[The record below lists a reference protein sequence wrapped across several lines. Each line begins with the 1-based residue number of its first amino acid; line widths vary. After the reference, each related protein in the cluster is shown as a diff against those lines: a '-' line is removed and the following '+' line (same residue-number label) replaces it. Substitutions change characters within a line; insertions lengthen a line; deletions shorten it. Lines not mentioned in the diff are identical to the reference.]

1 MSFMPTNLTGVPV
14 SEQDG
19 KLEFIRG
26 DYDRSHPSDTL
37 DDLVRRARFDK
48 HDKGLL
54 REWLV
59 LAAEREM
66 QSSVAN
72 HLESLL

>member
-14 SEQDG
+14 SAQDG

-26 DYDRSHPSDTL
+26 DYDRFHRGETL
-37 DDLVRRARFDK
+37 EVLIRKARFDK

-54 REWLV
+54 RE
-59 LAAEREM
+59 
-66 QSSVAN
+66 
-72 HLESLL
+72 